1 MRRERGMFIE
11 PISHFLNLY
20 YIINTLSLIVYLFL
34 RESHTSL
41 SQEQGWFGM
50 SRETEMCFL
59 FVLLMGKKIKYV
71 LFISQST
78 LTLYHHFHQH
88 SLLSSKH
95 TPISSNTHF
104 YLPSSPSFLSRRRRS
119 LSPPNTNN
127 HNSHNQQIS

>member
-1 MRRERGMFIE
+1 MFIE

-71 LFISQST
+71 
-78 LTLYHHFHQH
+78 
-88 SLLSSKH
+88 
-95 TPISSNTHF
+95 
-104 YLPSSPSFLSRRRRS
+104 
-119 LSPPNTNN
+119 
-127 HNSHNQQIS
+127 